1 MQAGRFREHTDIA
14 GNGGKKT
21 IRKGYN
27 MEIGEKKI
35 SKHTVTEAET
45 ADKVG
50 SGGLPVFS
58 TPSMI
63 ALMEKTAFG
72 LAKENGHDTV
82 GTRLEISHLKA
93 CLPGTELTCEAGLT
107 GMDGRKLTFR
117 VLVSDAEGT
126 VGEGLHERF
135 IIDQERFMNK
145 LAGK

>member
-1 MQAGRFREHTDIA
+1 
-14 GNGGKKT
+14 
-21 IRKGYN
+21 

-50 SGGLPVFS
+50 SGGLPVYS

-117 VLVSDAEGT
+117 VLVRDAEGT

-135 IIDQERFMNK
+135 IIDPERFMNK